1 MNDHCVRKKLKNSQC
16 DNCAACCPADAVTFG
31 YLDVKIDND
40 RCFQCGNCLFVCPSD
55 AIEHIPIRERS
66 YNNNGQL
73 VIEKKETPAS
83 AEELLVW
90 HRQYHIRGMQ
100 IAEPEVDNWLPVLA
114 DLNLRLKA
122 LGEPIWQLTIIPPP
136 PVDTGKRFALFR
148 QKTVSSGLNTGRAR
162 TGLNERKKLWPDDSW
177 FDVRPDTEN
186 CILCTACAAVCQ
198 EGAITIAD
206 NQFTVD
212 KTKCSGCMSCRDV
225 CFPKAID
232 VIPQAEKNSQPV
244 HYAYF
249 DAHCSSCHLPFMS
262 WQPGQTLCPV
272 CRSRKEKGWL

>member
-1 MNDHCVRKKLKNSQC
+1 M
-16 DNCAACCPADAVTFG
+16 TFG

-55 AIEHIPIRERS
+55 AIEHIPVRERN

-114 DLNLRLKA
+114 ALNLRLKA

-148 QKTVSSGLNTGRAR
+148 QKTISSGLNTGRAR
-162 TGLNERKKLWPDDSW
+162 TGLNERKNSGRMTAGLMCARIRKTVFYVPPAWQC
-177 FDVRPDTEN
+177 VRKGLSLLRIISLPWIRQN
-186 CILCTACAAVCQ
+186 AA
-198 EGAITIAD
+198 AA
-206 NQFTVD
+206 
-212 KTKCSGCMSCRDV
+212 
-225 CFPKAID
+225 
-232 VIPQAEKNSQPV
+232 
-244 HYAYF
+244 
-249 DAHCSSCHLPFMS
+249 
-262 WQPGQTLCPV
+262 
-272 CRSRKEKGWL
+272 